1 MRKNRRNII
10 INNYNNDIDYD
21 KLAQAIIKA
30 QNQQTEDE
38 FKPEEK
44 IDFFKGLWLILSNK
58 KDTNGIFTIS
68 LFSMFTSL
76 LFKVIA
82 IIGFVLGPAI
92 IVVTI
97 HSTIELIKVG
107 NNVFFTILTA
117 IAFIAVSIFMIVFMV
132 IVWGASN
139 EIDKEKDRNY
149 VISVFSGIVSLV
161 ALIVAI
167 IALLKGAAV

>member
-1 MRKNRRNII
+1 MRKKRRNII

-30 QNQQTEDE
+30 QNQQIKD
-38 FKPEEK
+38 KDIPEEK
-44 IDFFKGLWLILSNK
+44 IWLILSNK
-58 KDTNGIFTIS
+58 KDTNGMFTMS

-82 IIGFVLGPAI
+82 IIGFVLGPII

-97 HSTIELIKVG
+97 CSTVELIKTG
-107 NNVFFTILTA
+107 NNIFFTILTA
-117 IAFIAVSIFMIVFMV
+117 ITFIAVSIFMMVFMI

-149 VISVFSGIVSLV
+149 VISVFSSIICLV

-167 IALLKGAAV
+167 IALLKGVAV

>member
-1 MRKNRRNII
+1 MRKKRRNII

-30 QNQQTEDE
+30 QNQQIKD
-38 FKPEEK
+38 KDIPEEK
-44 IDFFKGLWLILSNK
+44 IGFFKGIWLILSNK
-58 KDTNGIFTIS
+58 KDTNGMFTMS

-82 IIGFVLGPAI
+82 IIGFVLGPII

-97 HSTIELIKVG
+97 CSTIELIKTG
-107 NNVFFTILTA
+107 NNIFFTILTA
-117 IAFIAVSIFMIVFMV
+117 IAFIAVSIFIMVFMV

-149 VISVFSGIVSLV
+149 VISVFSSIISLV

-167 IALLKGAAV
+167 IALLKGVAV

>member
-1 MRKNRRNII
+1 MRKKRRNII

-30 QNQQTEDE
+30 QNQQIKD
-38 FKPEEK
+38 KDIPEEK
-44 IDFFKGLWLILSNK
+44 IWLILSNK
-58 KDTNGIFTIS
+58 KDTNGMFTMS

-82 IIGFVLGPAI
+82 IIGFVLGPII

-97 HSTIELIKVG
+97 CSTVELINTGK
-107 NNVFFTILTA
+107 NIYFTILTA
-117 IAFIAVSIFMIVFMV
+117 ITFIAVSIFMMVFMI

-149 VISVFSGIVSLV
+149 VISVFSSIISLV

-167 IALLKGAAV
+167 IALLKGVAV

>member
-82 IIGFVLGPAI
+82 
-92 IVVTI
+92 
-97 HSTIELIKVG
+97 
-107 NNVFFTILTA
+107 
-117 IAFIAVSIFMIVFMV
+117 
-132 IVWGASN
+132 
-139 EIDKEKDRNY
+139 R
-149 VISVFSGIVSLV
+149 
-161 ALIVAI
+161 
-167 IALLKGAAV
+167 

>member
-1 MRKNRRNII
+1 MRKKRRNII

-30 QNQQTEDE
+30 QNQQIKD
-38 FKPEEK
+38 KDIPEEK
-44 IDFFKGLWLILSNK
+44 IWLILSNK
-58 KDTNGIFTIS
+58 KDTNGMFTMS

-82 IIGFVLGPAI
+82 IIGFVLGPII

-97 HSTIELIKVG
+97 CSTVELIKTG
-107 NNVFFTILTA
+107 NNIFFTILTA
-117 IAFIAVSIFMIVFMV
+117 ITFIAVSIFMMVFMI

-149 VISVFSGIVSLV
+149 VISVFSSIISLV

-167 IALLKGAAV
+167 IALLKGVAV

>member
-1 MRKNRRNII
+1 MRKNRRNVI

-21 KLAQAIIKA
+21 KLAQAIIKT
-30 QNQQTEDE
+30 QNQHIEGEDI
-38 FKPEEK
+38 PEEK
-44 IDFFKGLWLILSNK
+44 VGFLKGIWLILSNK
-58 KDTNGIFTIS
+58 KDTNGVFTMS

-97 HSTIELIKVG
+97 CSTVESIKAG
-107 NNVFFTILTA
+107 NNIFFTILTA

-167 IALLKGAAV
+167 IALLKGVAV